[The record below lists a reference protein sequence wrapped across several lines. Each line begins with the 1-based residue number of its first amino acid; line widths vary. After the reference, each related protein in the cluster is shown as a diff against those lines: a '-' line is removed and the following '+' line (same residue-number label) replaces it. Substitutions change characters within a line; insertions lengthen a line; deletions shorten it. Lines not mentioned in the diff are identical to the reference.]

1 MLPGAQRVF
10 FLLPFARRHV
20 MASWAGGGG
29 GAAAP
34 TKTYKV
40 LCISLL
46 RWNVDTEEPVLLDA
60 AYNLAE
66 YSFFTRGGVQEFMAF
81 ACRTVMKRL
90 TAGTNA
96 IDYEGNHL
104 YCVVQADGL
113 GAIVMTDKS
122 YPGRVAVKLAR
133 DLLEAF
139 KAAHGCVV
147 APAGSACGT
156 RSGRTTHGRPPRAG
170 AREGGKSRARARP
183 SSPASLSALTST
195 PTPLL
200 PRALSTTAPRQRRLA
215 RVQGGNDAE
224 AAPRGAGADRVPGPH
239 AGGQAAQGGP
249 AAQPDQGHSTA
260 DH

>member
-1 MLPGAQRVF
+1 M
-10 FLLPFARRHV
+10 
-20 MASWAGGGG
+20 SWAGGGG
-29 GAAAP
+29 GGASGAAP
-34 TKTYKV
+34 AKAYKV

-46 RWNVDTEEPVLLDA
+46 RWNTDTEEPVLLEA

-139 KAAHGCVV
+139 KAAHGCVGGAV
-147 APAGSACGT
+147 RGRRLLSCC
-156 RSGRTTHGRPPRAG
+156 RSHLTPP
-170 AREGGKSRARARP
+170 
-183 SSPASLSALTST
+183 
-195 PTPLL
+195 PLL
-200 PRALSTTAPRQRRLA
+200 PFIACCRTAVAPGACARRSC
-215 RVQGGNDAE
+215 R
-224 AAPRGAGADRVPGPH
+224 
-239 AGGQAAQGGP
+239 
-249 AAQPDQGHSTA
+249 
-260 DH
+260 

>member
-1 MLPGAQRVF
+1 M
-10 FLLPFARRHV
+10 
-20 MASWAGGGG
+20 SWAGGGG

-46 RWNVDTEEPVLLDA
+46 RWNADTEEPVLLDA

-147 APAGSACGT
+147 WRG
-156 RSGRTTHGRPPRAG
+156 
-170 AREGGKSRARARP
+170 EGGAALALLSCGSLCSCSLLTANTLACARSQQRHP
-183 SSPASLSALTST
+183 P
-195 PTPLL
+195 P
-200 PRALSTTAPRQRRLA
+200 QRRLA
-215 RVQGGNDAE
+215 RVQGGNVAE

-239 AGGQAAQGGP
+239 AGGQAAEGGP
-249 AAQPDQGHSTA
+249 AAQPDQGHSAA